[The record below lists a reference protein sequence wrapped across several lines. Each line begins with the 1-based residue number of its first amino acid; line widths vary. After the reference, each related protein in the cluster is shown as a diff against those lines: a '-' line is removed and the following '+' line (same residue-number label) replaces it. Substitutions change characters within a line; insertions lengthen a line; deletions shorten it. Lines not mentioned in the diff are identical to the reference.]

1 MTLSQTS
8 MPPSAS
14 NKPTLYKP
22 TTLDSDLTTASLLS
36 LIMGKIHAEFVKAA
50 DDHDMTQTDL
60 AQLAGMSPAQ
70 LNRILNRPRNAKLST
85 LSRIMTA
92 LGIYGFSDLG
102 LIKGSVVDGPPQP
115 EMHSSQSH
123 RTLFSVS
130 TGVTNG
136 VLTLPPHVSQLTDSM
151 FVMQG
156 K

>member
-8 MPPSAS
+8 TPPSAS
-14 NKPTLYKP
+14 NKPTFYKP

-36 LIMGKIHAEFVKAA
+36 LVMGKIHAGFVKAA

-60 AQLAGMSPAQ
+60 ARLAGMSPAQ

-115 EMHSSQSH
+115 LRHGLAPAGTAISMSAG
-123 RTLFSVS
+123 R
-130 TGVTNG
+130 TNG
-136 VLTLPPHVSQLTDSM
+136 TLTVIGSRAGLPETMCS
-151 FVMQG
+151 
-156 K
+156 